1 MTDEE
6 LDKLSEEEIQNLMKL
21 SNELSQ
27 RAYDYVKMASRSRKN
42 FTEEIRKLKDENYQK
57 H

>member
-6 LDKLSEEEIQNLMKL
+6 LNTLSEEEIENLMEL

-27 RAYDYVKMASRSRKN
+27 RAYDDVKWFEK
-42 FTEEIRKLKDENYQK
+42 
-57 H
+57 